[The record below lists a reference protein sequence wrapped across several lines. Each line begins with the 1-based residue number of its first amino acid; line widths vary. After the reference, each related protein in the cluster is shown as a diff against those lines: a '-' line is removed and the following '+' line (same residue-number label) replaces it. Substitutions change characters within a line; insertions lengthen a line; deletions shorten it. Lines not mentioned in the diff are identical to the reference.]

1 MNDRIIEKIET
12 ILIQLGRVESKLDA
26 IIDALHDYDEGT
38 SHCEYSGLP
47 SVKSYDEP
55 KQAPCSKHDAASWD
69 EEEAERRMD
78 IIGQNGN
85 EGLHYDNETEHEHNM
100 LTSPSYREWWEQNKE
115 RILEKDV
122 MEKIERIKQI
132 DKEISDRQARIAD
145 MLINNKI

>member
-1 MNDRIIEKIET
+1 MNDRIIETLTRI
-12 ILIQLGRVESKLDA
+12 ESKLDA

-85 EGLHYDNETEHEHNM
+85 EGLHYDNETEHERNI

-115 RILEKDV
+115 RILEEDKLRHE
-122 MEKIERIKQI
+122 MNMKWKIKGNEDGYLDQFEN
-132 DKEISDRQARIAD
+132 D
-145 MLINNKI
+145 